1 MHELALAQGVLD
13 IVLDLAHDEPVRL
26 VRVRVGELQRV
37 LPESLRFCFELVA
50 QDSPAAQAELVVDE
64 VPGDEIQVAAVEM
77 V

>member
-13 IVLDLAHDEPVRL
+13 IVLDVAREEPVRL

-37 LPESLRFCFELVA
+37 LPDSLRFCFQMVA
-50 QDSPAAQAELVVDE
+50 QDSPAAQAELVIDE
-64 VPGDEIQVAAVEM
+64 VPGHEVNVIAVEM